1 MELMQGRWSLLFNK
15 ITVLTQQIFF
25 RNFWDFE
32 KLLKIAFLKII
43 FELLWSGIFGV
54 LVNSNFREYKKNFEN
69 LFNEMI
75 VPLNFK
81 QTSLHPCKHP
91 CTLSKSVLLS
101 FPQRK
106 VLSQK
111 LQKRFELCMSSV
123 PIISTECIVHLLM
136 SKQKNVIRM

>member
-81 QTSLHPCKHP
+81 ETSLHLYQLW
-91 CTLSKSVLLS
+91 TTSKSVLLS

-106 VLSQK
+106 VLS
-111 LQKRFELCMSSV
+111 
-123 PIISTECIVHLLM
+123 
-136 SKQKNVIRM
+136 